1 MLTFFLDKQSESSL
15 YEQLYEQIKLAIA
28 EGKLKKN
35 EKMPSKRKLA
45 NHLKISQTTIETAY
59 NQLLAEGYINSIPK
73 VGYFVTTDLE
83 LLSNRKHLP
92 VQEYEKIKDDEFLVD
107 FKTNQ
112 VDSESFPYEKFAKIE
127 RDVVLDNLKNNI
139 NRGDSFGVYEFR
151 KKIAEVLFSYRG
163 IKALPEQIIVGSGSE
178 HLILLLTLMLGKDK
192 VYAVEDPSYLKN
204 YLLYQ
209 AYGVRIKAIKLD
221 DEGISLDC
229 LLKQKCDVV
238 HVTPSHQ
245 FPSGIVTPIKRRME
259 LLRWANENNNRYI
272 IEDDYD
278 SEFRFSGNPIPA
290 LKSLDKFDKVIYM
303 NSFSKTLAPAFRISF
318 MVLPANLIKVYHDN
332 LGFFSSSV
340 PTANQLILERFIA
353 LGEYE
358 KHLNRM
364 KNNYKQK
371 RDYLLKLL
379 LESDIKE
386 KLVVIGEE
394 AGLHFLIRIKTD
406 KKEKDLVEMAKEK
419 GLRVYGLYEYFIE
432 KPRDEMIKTIVFG
445 YSNLSFKQ
453 MQEGV
458 QLLSLAWKNI

>member
-1 MLTFFLDKQSESSL
+1 MLTFFLDKKSDSAL

-45 NHLKISQTTIETAY
+45 SHLKISQTTIESAY
-59 NQLLAEGYINSIPK
+59 NQLLAEGYINSVPK

-92 VQEYEKIKDDEFLVD
+92 IQGYEKIKGDEFLVD

-112 VDSESFPYEKFAKIE
+112 VDNESFPYEKFAKIE
-127 RDVVLDNLKNNI
+127 RDVILDNLKNNL
-139 NRGDSFGVYEFR
+139 NRGESFGVYEFR
-151 KKIAEVLFSYRG
+151 KKIAEILFSYRG

-178 HLILLLTLMLGKDK
+178 HLILLMTLMLGKDK
-192 VYAVEDPSYLKN
+192 TYAVEDPSYIKN

-209 AYGVRIKAIKLD
+209 AYGVRVKTIQLD
-221 DEGISLDC
+221 EEGISLDE
-229 LLKQKCDVV
+229 LMKQKCDVV
-238 HVTPSHQ
+238 HATPSHQ
-245 FPSGIVTPIKRRME
+245 FPSGIVTPVKRRME
-259 LLRWANENNNRYI
+259 LLRWANENNSRYI

-340 PTANQLILERFIA
+340 PTTNQLILERFIA

-386 KLVVIGEE
+386 KLVVMGEE

-432 KPRDEMIKTIVFG
+432 KPRDEIIKTIVFG